1 MIYTNAVKQIH
12 IIASSRCN
20 LRCAYCYESNKGNRE
35 MDVDKVLPALAA
47 EIEATDAGKPI
58 VLSMH
63 GGEPMLAIKQI
74 KRLSTEIWEMFP
86 DRKIY
91 VNIITNGTILTD
103 EIRQWLKENPRR
115 VDVAVSLDGLPEVHN
130 RNRCGSYGK
139 IDFDFFLSLHPRVYA
154 KMTVAPG
161 EIAHMAAGF
170 EHLYNMGFMPNM
182 TLTAECEYSDDDLA
196 VFAVELDKII
206 EFYRTHNDIPV
217 TEMLDI
223 PFERMSSK
231 AITPRHRCGIGAN
244 RAAFDTEGNR
254 YPCQTFISDFSKPYD
269 AEEYVA
275 VDNRI
280 GACRWEEI
288 CPDCRECDVRE
299 LCPSCYG
306 LNHSNRGDIGR
317 IDRML
322 CKTTPMR
329 LAAAARLWAELII
342 NKDKYPWIAQ
352 TISDEELGLKSDGIL
367 NFIKRTHK

>member
-1 MIYTNAVKQIH
+1 MIYTSAVKQIH

-20 LRCAYCYESNKGNRE
+20 LRCGYCYESNKDNRD

-47 EIEATDAGKPI
+47 EINATDAGKPV

-74 KRLSTEIWEMFP
+74 KILSTAMWEMFP

-91 VNIITNGTILTD
+91 VNIITNGTVLTD
-103 EIRQWLKENPRR
+103 EIRQWLKENRMR
-115 VDVAVSLDGLPEVHN
+115 VDVAVSIDGLRDVHN
-130 RNRCGSYGK
+130 RCRCGSYEK
-139 IDFDFFLSLHPRVYA
+139 IDFDFFCSLHPRVYA

-161 EIAHMAAGF
+161 EIMHMTAGF

-182 TLTAECEYSDDDLA
+182 TLAAECEYSEEDLGA
-196 VFAVELDKII
+196 LAVELDKII
-206 EFYRTHNDIPV
+206 DFYRTHTEIPV

-231 AITPRHRCGIGAN
+231 TMPPRHRCGIGGG
-244 RAAFDTEGNR
+244 RAAFDIEGNR
-254 YPCQTFISDFSKPYD
+254 YPCQTFISDFSKPYVAD
-269 AEEYVA
+269 EYAA
-275 VDNRI
+275 VENRI

-288 CPDCRECDVRE
+288 FPECRDCKVQE

-317 IDRML
+317 IDWTL
-322 CKTTPMR
+322 CKTTYIR

-367 NFIKRTHK
+367 NFIKRNHK